1 MSPTGHT
8 QRENTNR
15 TGVALPARP
24 VIYEINTWLWL
35 RELSRQHNRRVT
47 LADVPETAW
56 DTLAD
61 LRFDVVWLMGVWER
75 SPEGITVTLND
86 PTRRQ
91 RFDEA
96 LPGWT
101 AEDVIGSPY
110 SVRCYTVDPALG
122 GDAGLAVARAE
133 LAARGMG
140 LMLDFAPNHVARDHD
155 WVKARP
161 ELFIRGTAEALAA
174 APEAFFAAGD
184 AVIAHGRD
192 PNFAPWRDAA
202 QLNTFAPQV
211 RTAAVETLRA
221 IAARCD
227 AVRCETA
234 MLVANAIFAGT
245 WGERAGTPPEQ
256 EYWREVLPAVRA
268 AQPDVR
274 FFAEVYWDMEWELQQ
289 QGFDFCY
296 DKRLYDRLLY
306 ETAESVRG
314 HLMADPAYQERLLRF
329 LENHDESRAAAS
341 FPASR
346 ALAVAVAAYT
356 LPGAKLFHHGQ
367 FEGYTTRVPAALSRR
382 PRQPIDRALQA
393 FYRRLAL
400 ALQSPPLRDGQWRL
414 CALNGWP
421 DNYSYNNLVAWCWQA
436 GDERRVIVVNLSTH
450 TSQARVQLPWP
461 ELAGQNW
468 VLEDIMEERLFEHA
482 GDEILNMG
490 LFVELSPWGRHF
502 FAFR

>member
-1 MSPTGHT
+1 M
-8 QRENTNR
+8 
-15 TGVALPARP
+15 
-24 VIYEINTWLWL
+24 
-35 RELSRQHNRRVT
+35 
-47 LADVPETAW
+47 
-56 DTLAD
+56 
-61 LRFDVVWLMGVWER
+61 
-75 SPEGITVTLND
+75 
-86 PTRRQ
+86 
-91 RFDEA
+91 
-96 LPGWT
+96 
-101 AEDVIGSPY
+101 
-110 SVRCYTVDPALG
+110 RCYTVDPALG
-122 GDAGLAVARAE
+122 GDTGLATARAE
-133 LAARGMG
+133 LAERGIG

-155 WVKARP
+155 WVIAHP
-161 ELFIRGTAEALAA
+161 EYFIRGTAEELAA
-174 APEAFFAAGD
+174 APEAFFAAGG

-202 QLNTFAPQV
+202 QLNTFKPEV
-211 RTAAVETLRA
+211 RAAAIETLRA

-234 MLVANAIFAGT
+234 MLVANAAFAGT
-245 WGERAGTPPEQ
+245 WGERAGRPPGQ
-256 EYWREVLPAVRA
+256 EYWRKVLAAVRA
-268 AQPDVR
+268 TQPDVR
-274 FFAEVYWDMEWELQQ
+274 FIAEVYWDMEWELQQ

-306 ETAESVRG
+306 EPAESVRG
-314 HLMADPAYQERLLRF
+314 HLMADLAYQERLLRF

-382 PRQPIDRALQA
+382 PRQPVDRALQA

-436 GDERRVIVVNLSTH
+436 GDERRVIVVNLSAH

-468 VLEDIMEERLFEHA
+468 VLEDIMEERLFEHT

-502 FAFR
+502 LAFR